1 MSLIIRLRIALLL
14 LGVIA
19 FTMALRTGA
28 EWMRW
33 AGIALVGSAL
43 LLRFIK
49 R

>member
-1 MSLIIRLRIALLL
+1 MIIRLRLALLL
-14 LGVIA
+14 AGVIA

-33 AGIALVGSAL
+33 AGIAFVGAAL